1 MGRRICMKLENF
13 SLSVMF
19 FPCNGS
25 LLLGD
30 SGHIFAATAKLATAN
45 PILSIFGGHTIIQ
58 KLSINRSKGHFAGN
72 HEFSPRNRDFLEFY
86 PETQWTAGSRH
97 LLAKVRVYNDAGQA
111 GEDIWSFRRIWR
123 IRNSKGWR
131 LGHFEPQRIQVGV
144 DIYRDVDKYF
154 FWLARNFG
162 NMPGTLLVR

>member
-86 PETQWTAGSRH
+86 PETQ
-97 LLAKVRVYNDAGQA
+97 
-111 GEDIWSFRRIWR
+111 
-123 IRNSKGWR
+123 
-131 LGHFEPQRIQVGV
+131 
-144 DIYRDVDKYF
+144 
-154 FWLARNFG
+154 
-162 NMPGTLLVR
+162 